1 MHQVYHGKR
10 TFTKVEIA
18 VFQSKDEIGPL
29 LIERICYFPPF
40 FFLFFFFLRDYI
52 CICMYTRAFKH
63 IQIYRHTHRLSLESR
78 SVYEKVVTI

>member
-40 FFLFFFFLRDYI
+40 FFFFFFLFFFSAI
-52 CICMYTRAFKH
+52 
-63 IQIYRHTHRLSLESR
+63 IYAYVCTLVHLNTHRYTDIHTALVSNREVFTR
-78 SVYEKVVTI
+78 K